1 MKLISYFNLC
11 ITSAVFCLS
20 CLQAQESAAHN
31 VLPGR
36 TDAKDVPASEVVLTI
51 AADKPGVEISP
62 TLYGIFFEEINRAG
76 DGGLY
81 AEMIQ
86 NRSFEDCTIPLGW
99 SLVKAANAEAAM
111 DLDKSHPLNANNRTC
126 LRLEI
131 KKADGFR
138 VGVASE
144 GFKGAPYNKANDK
157 PEALLARFEKIGRET
172 QNAIAVASGKQYN
185 FSLYAQGSKG
195 FVGPLTV
202 ALEKQDG
209 TVIASEVINKV
220 SAKWEK
226 FKGVLIA
233 NATDTN
239 ARLVVSAAKPGTV
252 WLDMISLF
260 PKDTFKGRSNG
271 LRADLAQMLVK
282 MHPAFVRFPGGCF
295 VEGDKL
301 ANAVRWKET
310 IGDIAERPGHWNLWG
325 YNSTD
330 GLGYHEYLQFCEDI
344 GAEPLFVINC
354 GMSHFE
360 QRTHAAAG
368 PEMDEFVQDALDAIE
383 YANGSVE
390 SKWGALRAKAG
401 HPKPFQLKFMEI
413 GNENSG
419 TAYNERY
426 ALFYDAIKKHYPKMQ
441 MIANSDPKSSPV
453 EIMDEHYYRSPEY
466 FAQHA
471 NQYDTYDRKGPKIYI
486 GEFAVTHRPG
496 AGTMKAALGEA
507 AFMTG
512 MERNGDIVAMS
523 SYAPLFELVG
533 WKRWSPNAILFD
545 NARAFGIPSYYGQ
558 AMFAANRADVVLP
571 IECNAPTMPV
581 EVAGKVGVGTW
592 AEGKAEFKE
601 IKVTQ
606 GEKTLFESDFTNGLQ
621 GLKCE
626 RGTVA
631 VKDGALVISGTTPR
645 RDARVMLGDESWKDY
660 TLSLKARKISGKEGF
675 LVLFAGGNGNDKS
688 RWNLGGFGNTAHAVE
703 CPDMEA
709 KRIPGQIET
718 GRWYDVRLECNG
730 SNIKCY
736 LDGNLIQEASG
747 KPMAAMYAVAG
758 RQEATNEIILKVV
771 NMAQQPQSV
780 ALKLKGT
787 GKLQPE
793 AKALVMASDDPLAT
807 NSFEQ
812 PESVV
817 PRESIVSGIASDFK
831 HTFPAHSITILRMKA
846 TSKEIKK
853 P

>member
-1 MKLISYFNLC
+1 MKIKTYQMKLISYINLC

-20 CLQAQESAAHN
+20 CLQAQEPAAHN

-86 NRSFEDCTIPLGW
+86 NRSFEDFTIPLGW

-111 DLDKSHPLNANNRTC
+111 YLDKSHPLNANNRTC

-157 PEALLARFEKIGRET
+157 PEALLARFEKIGSET
-172 QNAIAVASGKQYN
+172 QNGIAVESGKQYN

-202 ALEKQDG
+202 ALERQDG

-226 FKGVLIA
+226 FKGALIA

-301 ANAVRWKET
+301 ENAVRWKKT

-330 GLGYHEYLQFCEDI
+330 GLGYHEYLQFSEDI

-354 GMSHFE
+354 GMSHTE
-360 QRTHAAAG
+360 QHTHAAAG

-383 YANGSVE
+383 YANGPVE

-413 GNENSG
+413 GNENSSS
-419 TAYNERY
+419 AYNERY
-426 ALFYDAIKKHYPKMQ
+426 ALIYDAIKKHYPKMQ
-441 MIANSDPKSSPV
+441 MIANSDPKSRPV

-471 NQYDTYDRKGPKIYI
+471 DQYDAYDRKGPKVYI
-486 GEFAVTHRPG
+486 GEYAVTRRPD
-496 AGTMKAALGEA
+496 AGTIKAALGEA

-533 WKRWSPNAILFD
+533 WKRWSPNAIIFD
-545 NARAFGIPSYYGQ
+545 SARAFGIPSYYAQ
-558 AMFAANRADVVLP
+558 AMFAANRGDVVLP
-571 IECNAPTMPV
+571 VEFNAPTMPV

-626 RGTVA
+626 RGTA
-631 VKDGALVISGTTPR
+631 TVKDGALVISGTTPN
-645 RDARVMLGDESWKDY
+645 RDARVMLGDSSWKDY

-675 LVLFAGGNGNDKS
+675 LVLFAGGNNKS
-688 RWNLGGFGNTAHAVE
+688 WVNLGGFGNTSHTVE
-703 CPDMEA
+703 CDEVEA

-718 GRWYDVRLECNG
+718 GRWYDVRLECKESG
-730 SNIKCY
+730 LKCY
-736 LDGNLIQEASG
+736 LDGNLILETRSKLLASL
-747 KPMAAMYAVAG
+747 YAVAG
-758 RQEATNEIILKVV
+758 RQKATNEIILKVV

-793 AKALVMASDDPLAT
+793 AKALVMGSDDPLAT

-812 PESVV
+812 PQSIV
-817 PRESIVSGIASDFK
+817 PRESVVSGIASDFK
-831 HTFPAHSITILRMKA
+831 HTFPAHSITILRMKEGG
-846 TSKEIKK
+846 K
-853 P
+853 